1 MISMRYQAVLFDVDG
16 TLTDSESLL
25 VNSLI
30 GTMEE
35 LDIPEPDVDLH
46 ALAMRNPKRVV
57 LEKLGAANVS
67 EALEIWNCRL
77 QAMMPD
83 SRLFPGAADAVHAL
97 HEMGCSLGVVTA
109 RTGAETD
116 SDPAMAP
123 LHPLFT
129 VRACAEDTQEHKP
142 HPAPLLHCLQKLN
155 LEPKDALYVG
165 DSPTDAAAAHA
176 AGMDFALA
184 LWGCAPG
191 EHIHSEYY
199 LARPDDLLVIVRGC
213 DNCWLAW
220 AQELQFPHK
229 PD

>member
-1 MISMRYQAVLFDVDG
+1 MRYQAVLFDVDG

-30 GTMEE
+30 GAMEE
-35 LDIPEPDVDLH
+35 LGIPAPDYDLH

-57 LEKLGAANVS
+57 LEKLGATDIPS
-67 EALEIWNCRL
+67 ALECWNRRL

-83 SRLFPGAADAVHAL
+83 SRLFPGAADAVLAL
-97 HEMGCSLGVVTA
+97 HKMGCSLGVVTA

-123 LHPLFT
+123 LQSFFT
-129 VRACAEDTQEHKP
+129 VRACAGDTVEHKP
-142 HPAPLLHCLQKLN
+142 HPAPLLHCLKLLN
-155 LEPKDALYVG
+155 LPAADVLYVG

-191 EHIHSEYY
+191 EHIPYEYAPEHPSG
-199 LARPDDLLVIVRGC
+199 LPGLVLG
-213 DNCWLAW
+213 NA
-220 AQELQFPHK
+220 
-229 PD
+229 